1 MVAMNRSE
9 ITPLLEHLRLDLESL
24 EAPEVKAS
32 VVVLLNLVETLASE
46 NETLRAEQQRL
57 KDEINRLKGEQ
68 GKPEVKGKNR
78 QAQDISSEQE
88 RQTHEVEPEPKEKG
102 KRKRASK
109 RKQIRIDRRQ
119 TCPVERDQLP
129 ADAVFKGYESVV
141 AQELKI
147 VTDNVE
153 YRREVYYSP
162 SQKKTYRGPLP
173 AGVKGEF
180 GSGIKSLI
188 VTMKHVCNMS
198 QPKILEFLRNAKVV
212 ISSSYI
218 SKLLTDPES
227 VFHAEKDD
235 LYQAGLA
242 SGSYQQIDDTTA
254 RVNGENHYTQVVCNP
269 VYTAYFTTEH
279 KDRLSVLDVLRNFA
293 ERRFMFTAET
303 MKLLKQ
309 FSLSQKLLAGVDR
322 LVKDQPLSEAQ
333 INTLL
338 DPLQPGPRQRSRILE
353 AAAIAAYHQE
363 TDLPIVKLLLCDDAP
378 QFKLLSEELALCW
391 VHDGR
396 HYKKLNPIVPAHR
409 EKLEAFRR
417 DYWEFYGKLLRFKQ
431 NPTQTAG
438 THLSQEFDQLFSTQT
453 HYEQLD
459 ERIAKSKAKKD
470 ALLAVLRH
478 PELPLHNNDA
488 ELGARV
494 QARVRDVSLQT
505 KSEAGTKAKDTFMS
519 IVQTAKKLGV
529 NAYDYIHDRISGR
542 FKMPSLAQLIR
553 DKSKAEFPACPDP
566 P

>member
-9 ITPLLEHLRLDLESL
+9 IPPLLEHLRLDLESL

-32 VVVLLNLVETLASE
+32 VVVLLNLVEALASE

-119 TCPVERDQLP
+119 TCRVERDQLP

-338 DPLQPGPRQRSRILE
+338 DPLQPGSRQRSRILE

-363 TDLPIVKLLLCDDAP
+363 TDLPVVKLLLCDDAP

-409 EKLEAFRR
+409 EKLEVFRR

>member
-9 ITPLLEHLRLDLESL
+9 ITTLLEHLRLDLESL

-119 TCPVERDQLP
+119 TCRVERDQLP

-363 TDLPIVKLLLCDDAP
+363 TDLPVVKLLLCDDAP

-409 EKLEAFRR
+409 EKLEVFRR

>member
-9 ITPLLEHLRLDLESL
+9 IPPLLEHLRLDLESL

-32 VVVLLNLVETLASE
+32 VVVLLNLVEALASE

-88 RQTHEVEPEPKEKG
+88 RQTHAVEPEPKEKG

-119 TCPVERDQLP
+119 TCRVERDQLP

-363 TDLPIVKLLLCDDAP
+363 TDLPVVKLLLCDDAP

-409 EKLEAFRR
+409 EKLEVFRR

>member
-1 MVAMNRSE
+1 
-9 ITPLLEHLRLDLESL
+9 
-24 EAPEVKAS
+24 
-32 VVVLLNLVETLASE
+32 
-46 NETLRAEQQRL
+46 
-57 KDEINRLKGEQ
+57 
-68 GKPEVKGKNR
+68 
-78 QAQDISSEQE
+78 
-88 RQTHEVEPEPKEKG
+88 
-102 KRKRASK
+102 
-109 RKQIRIDRRQ
+109 
-119 TCPVERDQLP
+119 
-129 ADAVFKGYESVV
+129 
-141 AQELKI
+141 
-147 VTDNVE
+147 
-153 YRREVYYSP
+153 
-162 SQKKTYRGPLP
+162 
-173 AGVKGEF
+173 
-180 GSGIKSLI
+180 
-188 VTMKHVCNMS
+188 
-198 QPKILEFLRNAKVV
+198 
-212 ISSSYI
+212 
-218 SKLLTDPES
+218 
-227 VFHAEKDD
+227 
-235 LYQAGLA
+235 
-242 SGSYQQIDDTTA
+242 
-254 RVNGENHYTQVVCNP
+254 
-269 VYTAYFTTEH
+269 
-279 KDRLSVLDVLRNFA
+279 
-293 ERRFMFTAET
+293 MFTAET

-338 DPLQPGPRQRSRILE
+338 DPLQPGSRQRSRILE

-363 TDLPIVKLLLCDDAP
+363 TDLPVVKLLLCDDAP

-409 EKLEAFRR
+409 EKLEVFRR

>member
-9 ITPLLEHLRLDLESL
+9 IPPLLEHLRLDLESL

-32 VVVLLNLVETLASE
+32 VVVLLNLVEALASE

-88 RQTHEVEPEPKEKG
+88 RQTHAVEPEPKEKG

-119 TCPVERDQLP
+119 TCRVERDQLP

-338 DPLQPGPRQRSRILE
+338 DPLQPGSRQRSRILE

-363 TDLPIVKLLLCDDAP
+363 TDLPVVKLLLCDDAP

-409 EKLEAFRR
+409 EKLEVFRR